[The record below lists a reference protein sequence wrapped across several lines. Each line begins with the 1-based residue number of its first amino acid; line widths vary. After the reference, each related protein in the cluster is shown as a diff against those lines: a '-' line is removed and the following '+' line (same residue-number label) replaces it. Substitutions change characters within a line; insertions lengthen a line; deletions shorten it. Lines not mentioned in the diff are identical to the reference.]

1 MKRALLMAAAGMV
14 MLAGASYAQDETITE
29 VAPEEPVAQVG
40 DCVLYAETPTMPDPK
55 TATADDRAA
64 TIGQV
69 IGYQAKLNEY
79 RDCLTAVA
87 DNTELDVDAR
97 EAALAEFNRT
107 VEVET
112 KMVEEWQKFDKKF
125 QKANK

>member
-29 VAPEEPVAQVG
+29 VAQEPVAQVG

-107 VEVET
+107 VEVDT
-112 KMVEEWQKFDKKF
+112 KMVEEWQKFDTKF

>member
-29 VAPEEPVAQVG
+29 VAPEPVAQVG